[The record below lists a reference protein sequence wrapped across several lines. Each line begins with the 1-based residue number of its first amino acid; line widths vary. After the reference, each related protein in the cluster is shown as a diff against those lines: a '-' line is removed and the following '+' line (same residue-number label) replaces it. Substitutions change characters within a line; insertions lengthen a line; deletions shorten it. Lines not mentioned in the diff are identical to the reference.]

1 MNITQE
7 AIDAIENFSMPDN
20 VGFGKVML
28 PIMAVAEYKDGQWS
42 QVEVKKYEKLQLDPT
57 CKVLHYGQ
65 EIFEGM
71 KAYNYKD
78 NGPNLFRPLE
88 NWKRFNLSGKR
99 MAMPEVPEEI
109 FMGAVEEVTWLGRK
123 FVPKRSGESLYIRP
137 FMFASE
143 CNLGIKPAEEFL
155 FMVVASP
162 VGSYFAGGS
171 IKVLIERDMIR
182 ACSGGM
188 GAAKT
193 GGNYAGSLLSAI
205 ETKKLGYDQTL
216 WLSATD
222 KESIEEMSGMNFFA
236 VINGELHTPE
246 ITDTILNGITRNSL
260 IELAKSEGL
269 KVHERRMS
277 ITEMISTIQDGSC
290 TECFAC
296 GTAAILTPI
305 SSMHDRGGK
314 DYILKEEYGPI
325 ARDLRDKLLG
335 IQELSIEDKF
345 NWTKLL
351 NR

>member
-1 MNITQE
+1 MKIHQE
-7 AIDAIENFSMPDN
+7 AIDTMDNFSMPDN

-28 PIMAVAEYKDGQWS
+28 PIMAVAEFKDGKWS
-42 QVEVKKYEKLQLDPT
+42 QVEVKPYQKLELDPT

-71 KAYNYKD
+71 KAYNFKN

-88 NWKRFNLSGKR
+88 NWKRFNLSAQR
-99 MAMPEVPEEI
+99 MAMPDVPEEI
-109 FMGAVEEVTWLGRK
+109 FMGAVEEVTWMGRN

-162 VGSYFAGGS
+162 VGSYFSGAS
-171 IKVLIERDMIR
+171 IKVLIEREMIR
-182 ACSGGM
+182 ACAGGM

-205 ETKKLGYDQTL
+205 ETKKLGFDQTL

-222 KESIEEMSGMNFFA
+222 KESIEELSGMNFFA
-236 VINGELHTPE
+236 VINGEVHTPE

-260 IELAKSEGL
+260 IELSKAEGY
-269 KVHERRMS
+269 KVVERRIG
-277 ITEMISTIQDGSC
+277 ITELTRAIKDGSC

-305 SSMHDRGGK
+305 SSLHDRNGEN
-314 DYILKEEYGPI
+314 YVLKEDHGPV
-325 ARDLRDKLLG
+325 AELLRDKLLG

-351 NR
+351 SR

>member
-1 MNITQE
+1 MKIQQE
-7 AIDAIENFSMPDN
+7 AIDTIENFSMPDN

-28 PIMAVAEYKDGQWS
+28 PIMATAVYKDGKWS
-42 QVEVKKYEKLQLDPT
+42 EVEVTPYKKLELDPT

-71 KAYNYKD
+71 KAYNFKGA
-78 NGPNLFRPLE
+78 GPNLFRPEE
-88 NWKRFNLSGKR
+88 NWKRFNKSAIR
-99 MAMPEVPEEI
+99 MAMPEVPEDI
-109 FMGAVEEVTWLGRK
+109 FMGAVEEITWMGRK

-162 VGSYFAGGS
+162 VGSYFSGGS
-171 IKVLIERDMIR
+171 IKVLIEREMIR

-205 ETKKLGYDQTL
+205 QTKELGFDQTL

-246 ITDTILNGITRNSL
+246 ITDTILDGITRRSL
-260 IELAKSEGL
+260 IDLAKSEGL
-269 KVHERRMS
+269 KVVERKMS
-277 ITEMISTIQDGSC
+277 ITELVDAVKSGECS
-290 TECFAC
+290 ECFAC

-305 SSMHDRGGK
+305 SSLHDRGGK
-314 DYILKEEYGPI
+314 DYMLKEEYGPV
-325 ARDLRDKLLG
+325 AKMLRDNLLG

-351 NR
+351 SR